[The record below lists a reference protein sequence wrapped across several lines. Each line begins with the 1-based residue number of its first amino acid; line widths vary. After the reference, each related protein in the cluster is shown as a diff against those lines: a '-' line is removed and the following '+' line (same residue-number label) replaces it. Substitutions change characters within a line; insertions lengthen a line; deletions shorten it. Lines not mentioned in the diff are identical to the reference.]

1 MSYYLLF
8 LCLKLYAEYYNNL
21 LKPLLDSRE
30 LARSR
35 LARLEK
41 KLAGQRKTCAL
52 LAGQAGALEQ
62 LEAGVEREHEEMHS
76 LSESIDAV
84 YIEHKQDLVQL
95 HVGLVAGMQ
104 RDRRKFVVAALGV
117 DLSGF
122 VDVLARSRRERLE
135 EEVAGR
141 RVEVLGLELRQAE
154 RRRDRYLARTPQP
167 LTRQQTRHLCDL
179 QRRFIQA
186 KLLVHGEDEL
196 LCKRRVARLTRNDS
210 PELKGLELNG
220 LRDHEDDDLIL
231 VDYEETP
238 GEEHRFIDD
247 DEHFHDAYDDPLD
260 LLSEIERESAAAKR
274 ENDALRKKI
283 TDIGARK
290 SALRLAL
297 VS

>member
-76 LSESIDAV
+76 LSESIGAV

-154 RRRDRYLARTPQP
+154 RRRDRYLARAPQP

-196 LCKRRVARLTRNDS
+196 LCKRRLARLTRNDS
-210 PELKGLELNG
+210 PELKGLEFDG
-220 LRDHEDDDLIL
+220 LRDHEDDDLVL